1 MRKRLLLLITMI
13 SLAASQLIYDAPA
26 LAQEREKR
34 ADVRRNWSRSRYD
47 SATRVGKNHD
57 LVKQAFRGSIKDAN
71 EATARFYQDNKDNKL
86 VALGTIVD
94 PNGYVLTKASE
105 IDGEII
111 CRVAGGKQYPATIV
125 GIDEACDLAMY
136 KIDAKG
142 LHAAKFAQSTPK
154 IGAWLAATGGINS
167 DPVAIGVVS
176 VAPREIEQ
184 ESGVLGIFIDNSPAG
199 PVVRRVIANTG
210 AEKASI
216 AVDDVVTELDGD
228 SLESSED
235 LTDRIRKKRPGTR
248 VRLKIVR
255 DGNDLNIFAVLGRA
269 DTLMSEDMAF
279 QEDVTGPLSQRR
291 SGFPLAIQHDCV
303 LRPNQCGGPLVD
315 LDGNIVGIN
324 IARADRV
331 SSLALTAGVVQQ
343 RIEEMKLGR
352 LANK

>member
-1 MRKRLLLLITMI
+1 MRKPLLLFITMI
-13 SLAASQLIYDAPA
+13 TLTASQLMCDVAPA
-26 LAQEREKR
+26 VAQEREKR
-34 ADVRRNWSRSRYD
+34 ADVRRDWWRGRYP

-71 EATARFYQDNKDNKL
+71 EATARFYQDTKL
-86 VALGTIVD
+86 IALGTIVD
-94 PNGYVLTKASE
+94 PHGYVLTKASE
-105 IDGEII
+105 VDGEII

-154 IGAWLAATGGINS
+154 IGAMLAATGGINS

-184 ESGVLGIFIDNSPAG
+184 QSGMLGIFIDDASTG
-199 PVVRRVIANTG
+199 PVVRQVFPNTG
-210 AEKASI
+210 AEQAGI
-216 AVDDVVTELDGD
+216 VVDDIVAEIDGD
-228 SLESSED
+228 SLETRED
-235 LTDRIRKKRPGTR
+235 LRDRIQKMRPGAR
-248 VRLKIVR
+248 VRLKILR
-255 DGNDLNIFAVLGRA
+255 DGKDLSIVATLGRRD
-269 DTLMSEDMAF
+269 DTWMSEDMVF
-279 QEDVTGPLSQRR
+279 QEDITGPLSQRR

-331 SSLALTAGVVQQ
+331 SSLALTASYVKQ
-343 RIEEMKLGR
+343 RIEELKSGR
-352 LANK
+352 LAN